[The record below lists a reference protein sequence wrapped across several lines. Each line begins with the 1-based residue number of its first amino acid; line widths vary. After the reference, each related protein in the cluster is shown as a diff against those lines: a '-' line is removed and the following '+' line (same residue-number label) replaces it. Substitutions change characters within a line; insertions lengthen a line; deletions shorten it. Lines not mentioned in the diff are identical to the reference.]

1 MHLVD
6 FPKTSGLP
14 AGAYPRQ
21 HRFLSSPDVSN
32 SDMKCYPPVALA
44 LSLILAGTAAAELQ
58 PRKAPPVP
66 APAPKTIPAPAPA
79 ADKPS
84 TPAAT
89 ENGAPKLSPEL
100 SAKLLKELENLEKGL
115 GGKRGSE
122 SQALIKQLK
131 EAAGSDEK
139 AFNLYESCLKV
150 IEYDEKGKNASAF
163 VEWKRTKG
171 KELAINNNFC
181 AGIRLQAQFM
191 ALALLDSYSE
201 TPESRLSVMA
211 DANLYMEALI
221 KLCERNEELA
231 KSVLASIMD
240 IALEPDKPVT
250 VGNLEESLKQ
260 SREASAALG
269 GDVMECLLAK
279 KLKPESCTGP
289 RGVAARNPGN
299 VDEIYERLILKTLRD
314 KKDSAGLAAAWG
326 RRIAQTSALTKA
338 TKVKELGEKFDTEKL
353 PVLKW
358 QYAVDQWRYGQS
370 EAGAT
375 AMLAVIRS
383 NPGHKLCPGWVEELR
398 GLATGK

>member
-1 MHLVD
+1 
-6 FPKTSGLP
+6 
-14 AGAYPRQ
+14 
-21 HRFLSSPDVSN
+21 
-32 SDMKCYPPVALA
+32 MKCYPAAALA
-44 LSLILAGTAAAELQ
+44 LSLMLAGTAAAELQ
-58 PRKAPPVP
+58 PRKAPPAP
-66 APAPKTIPAPAPA
+66 APAPKTTPAPV

-84 TPAAT
+84 ATPAAPTAT
-89 ENGAPKLSPEL
+89 EDGTPKLSPEL
-100 SAKLLKELENLEKGL
+100 SAKLLKELDNLEKGL
-115 GGKRGSE
+115 GGKRDSE
-122 SQALIKQLK
+122 SQALIKELK

-139 AFNLYESCLKV
+139 AFNLYESCLKE
-150 IEYDEKGKNASAF
+150 IEYDQKGKHASAF

-171 KELAINNNFC
+171 KELAVNNDFC
-181 AGIRLQAQFM
+181 ASIRLQAQFM
-191 ALALLDSYSE
+191 ALALLDSHSE
-201 TPESRLSVMA
+201 TPESRLSVLA

-221 KLCERNEELA
+221 KLCERNEGLA

-240 IALEPDKPVT
+240 VTLEPDKAVT

-289 RGVAARNPGN
+289 KGIAARNPGN
-299 VDEIYERLILKTLRD
+299 LDEIYERLILKTLRD
-314 KKDSAGLAAAWG
+314 KKDTAGLAAAWG

-338 TKVKELGEKFDTEKL
+338 TKVKELGEKFETEKL

-358 QYAVDQWRYGQS
+358 LYAVDQWRCGQT
-370 EAGAT
+370 EAAAA
-375 AMLAVIRS
+375 AMLAVIRA